1 MNLMT
6 DSERKWAI
14 QAESKPEIEGKPLH
28 YKDMSNKWFK
38 PLTPIGPNTLIPW
51 VQSGYFY

>member
-6 DSERKWAI
+6 DSERKWALE
-14 QAESKPEIEGKPLH
+14 AESKPEIEGKNLH
-28 YKDMSNKWFK
+28 HTNKWFK

-51 VQSGYFY
+51 VQSVYFY